1 MTIYLTSDP
10 HFGHELV
17 AGLRGFETVNEH
29 DDAVLDS
36 FYRVLYATDDLWI
49 LGDLSGGGRRA
60 EERALDLLR
69 GVVRDTGV
77 RLHLVEGN
85 HDSCASIHRDGWKRQ
100 RRFLEVFE
108 SVHAFVRRRGPERAP
123 VLLSHYPYEGDGPE
137 RGPERYGYARLKDTG
152 AWLLHGHTHQTER
165 VTGLRQIHVG
175 WDAWRRPVVWDEI
188 EKIIKRSEAVIAL
201 AEDIDGDTPPDQ
213 IVRTR

>member
-1 MTIYLTSDP
+1 MTVYLTSDP

-17 AGLRGFETVNEH
+17 AGLRGFGTIGEH
-29 DDAVLDS
+29 DAAVLHS
-36 FYRVLYATDDLWI
+36 YYRLRAGDDLWI
-49 LGDLSGGGRRA
+49 LGDLSSGGRRA
-60 EERALDLLR
+60 EERALEILHTYR
-69 GVVRDTGV
+69 EVSGV

-108 SVHAFVRRRGPERAP
+108 SVHAFVRRRGPERVP

-152 AWLLHGHTHQTER
+152 AWLLHGHTHQTEKIS
-165 VTGLRQIHVG
+165 GPRQIHVG
-175 WDAWRRPVVWDEI
+175 WDAWRRPVAWDEI
-188 EKIIKRSEAVIAL
+188 EKIIHE
-201 AEDIDGDTPPDQ
+201 E
-213 IVRTR
+213 TR

>member
-1 MTIYLTSDP
+1 MTVYLTSDP
-10 HFGHELV
+10 HFGHQLV
-17 AGLRGFETVNEH
+17 SDLRGFPNVGEH
-29 DDAVLDS
+29 DG
-36 FYRVLYATDDLWI
+36 RVLESYTRRIGTGDDLWI

-60 EERALDLLR
+60 EERALEILLALR
-69 GVVRDTGV
+69 STTGV

-108 SVHAFVRRRGPERAP
+108 SVHAFARRRGPERVP

-152 AWLLHGHTHQTER
+152 AWLLHGHTHQTEK
-165 VTGLRQIHVG
+165 VSGPRQIHVG
-175 WDAWRRPVVWDEI
+175 WDAWRRPVAWDEI
-188 EKIIKRSEAVIAL
+188 EKIIREETA
-201 AEDIDGDTPPDQ
+201 
-213 IVRTR
+213 

>member
-10 HFGHELV
+10 HFGHQLV
-17 AGLRGFETVNEH
+17 SDLRGFPNVNEH
-29 DDAVLDS
+29 DG
-36 FYRVLYATDDLWI
+36 RVLESYTRGIGTGDDLWI

-60 EERALDLLR
+60 EDRALEILLALR
-69 GVVRDTGV
+69 ATTGV

-100 RRFLEVFE
+100 GTFLSVFE
-108 SVHAFVRRRGPERAP
+108 SVHAFVRRRGPGRVP
-123 VLLSHYPYEGDGPE
+123 VLMSHYPYEGDGPE

-165 VTGLRQIHVG
+165 VSGLRQIHVG
-175 WDAWRRPVVWDEI
+175 WDAWRRPVAWDEI
-188 EKIIKRSEAVIAL
+188 EKIITRREAVIAL
-201 AEDIDGDTPPDQ
+201 GQDIDGDTPPDQ